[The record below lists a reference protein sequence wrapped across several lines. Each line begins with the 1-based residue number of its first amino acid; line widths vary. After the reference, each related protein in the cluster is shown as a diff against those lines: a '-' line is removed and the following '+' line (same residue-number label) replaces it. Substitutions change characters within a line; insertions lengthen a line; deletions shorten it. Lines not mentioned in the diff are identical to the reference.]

1 MAPVQRKLTPSRS
14 AVIALFEMLRGPRMA
29 AIRKL
34 HCGVEG
40 SDERPVRA
48 VLAKPDTPDHAGAAL
63 HPRSA
68 ESPLY
73 VPAAVRK

>member
-1 MAPVQRKLTPSRS
+1 
-14 AVIALFEMLRGPRMA
+14 MA

-48 VLAKPDTPDHAGAAL
+48 ETDFTPVRGAVPSVALPHDGFEPILPDAAL
-63 HPRSA
+63 RTD
-68 ESPLY
+68 
-73 VPAAVRK
+73 VRFSGCGQKRDKIKSSFAKGL